1 LSRYVQPIEIN
12 LEDYEGYFPVEV
24 FSKNKFPL
32 IKSETPYFLTIG
44 PHDCQW
50 FILQKADADSESQK
64 PLPTLEINSWKDLL
78 SRTTMEELEGNVIP
92 DYLMK
97 VRWFGGKGRIIQRIK
112 IIDQAGMQMV
122 DKYNSVLLL
131 IEVQYESGLPDIY
144 QLAVSFARDHSAH
157 KLQEN
162 CPKSVIANL
171 KVGNEEGLL
180 YDGLFGLDLQQEI
193 IKKMANQETMTLKNS
208 KLHFYSNK
216 GLKKYVKAQEKIRSS
231 ILSAEQSNTSLAY
244 DNEYFLKI
252 YRKVDY
258 AINPDLEITH
268 FLTEKSDFKN
278 IPAFIGAIEWK
289 HKKGTIVMGMMQE
302 LVDNQGDAWSY
313 MLDRVNNFYEAMLSK
328 DEVVNFAALKGSIT
342 APIATDDLPDDIQE
356 MLTGQV

>member
-1 LSRYVQPIEIN
+1 
-12 LEDYEGYFPVEV
+12 
-24 FSKNKFPL
+24 
-32 IKSETPYFLTIG
+32 
-44 PHDCQW
+44 
-50 FILQKADADSESQK
+50 ES
-64 PLPTLEINSWKDLL
+64 S
-78 SRTTMEELEGNVIP
+78 VIP

-97 VRWFGGKGRIIQRIK
+97 VRWFGGKGRTIQRIN
-112 IIDQAGMQMV
+112 IIDQAGMQLV
-122 DKYNSVLLL
+122 DKYNSVFIL

-231 ILSAEQSNTSLAY
+231 ILSAEQSNTSLTY
-244 DNEYFLKI
+244 DNQYFLKI

-258 AINPDLEITH
+258 AINPDMEITH
-268 FLTEKSDFKN
+268 FLTEKSNFKN
-278 IPAFIGAIEWK
+278 IPAFVGAIEWK
-289 HKKGTIVMGMMQE
+289 YKKGTIVMGMMQE

-313 MLDRVNNFYEAMLSK
+313 MLDRVNNFYEEMLSR
-328 DEVVNFAALKGSIT
+328 DEIGSFSEDMI
-342 APIATDDLPDDIQE
+342 
-356 MLTGQV
+356 TGQEIELITLLGKRTGEMHIALAAANDDPEFQTEPFSLHYQRSLFSSFQSLVRETFQNQSKSMKRVSEELRKEIENV